1 MKTTGINSEALGRD
15 LKRLLGGDKVRTE
28 PEDLLAYS
36 SDATRYYAQGKPDA
50 VAQVESV
57 DDVCKLLKYANQHGV
72 PVTPR
77 GAGSGLSGGSTPIRG
92 GIVLDMKRMN
102 RILEI
107 SKGNMTARAESG
119 VVLANFHRAVEKE
132 KLFYPPDPQS
142 MDVCTLG
149 GNVACRAG
157 GPRGVKYGTTPN
169 YVLGLEAVLP
179 DGSVINTGGISVKQ
193 ANGYNITQILTGS
206 EGTLAVITRVNLR
219 LLPLPPE
226 RKTMIVVCDSAQL
239 AAEMVSR
246 IIYEGVVPA
255 VLEYLEVGAIW
266 LMNTYSPVPVAQD
279 GQVYLLIEVDGTAAV
294 IAEDIGVIK
303 GIAEKMGA
311 REIKIIED
319 KKQAEGIWKARKNL
333 SPLVLRIFQK
343 SISEDVTVPRD
354 KIPQMVKA
362 VREIGA
368 SLGVSTGMSGHA
380 GDGNI
385 HPGVQLMEITPE
397 MEQKAEEAIRLM
409 IEKGIELGGTVSG
422 EHGIGLHKSQY
433 IEKELGK
440 VQIELM
446 KRIKYAFDP
455 RGIMNPGKI
464 WTEVQA

>member
-1 MKTTGINSEALGRD
+1 MKTTGISSEALGRD
-15 LKRLLGGDKVRTE
+15 LRRLLGADRVRTE

-36 SDATRYYAQGKPDA
+36 SDATRYYAQGRPNA
-50 VAQVESV
+50 VVLAGSV
-57 DDVCKLLKYANQHGV
+57 GDISKLLIYANQHGV
-72 PVTPR
+72 PVTTR

-102 RILEI
+102 KILEI

-119 VVLANFHRAVEKE
+119 VVLANFQRAVEKE

-206 EGTLAVITRVNLR
+206 EGTLAVITKVNLR

-226 RKTMIVVCDSAQL
+226 RKTVVMVCDSAQI
-239 AAEMVSR
+239 AAETVSQ
-246 IIYEGVVPA
+246 IIYEGAIPA
-255 VLEYLEVGAIW
+255 VLEYLSVGAIW
-266 LMNTYSPVPVAQD
+266 LMGSYSPIPVAQD
-279 GQVYLLIEVDGTAAV
+279 GQAYLLIELDGTPAV
-294 IAEDIGVIK
+294 IAEDTEKIK
-303 GIAEKMGA
+303 DIAQRMKV
-311 REIKIIED
+311 REVKFID
-319 KKQAEGIWKARKNL
+319 DVKQAAGIWKARKNL
-333 SPLVLRIFQK
+333 SPLILRVYQK

-354 KIPQMVKA
+354 RIPEMVRA
-362 VREIGA
+362 VSEIGA
-368 SLGVSTGMSGHA
+368 SLGVPVGMSGHA

-385 HPGVQLMEITPE
+385 HPGVQLLQITPE

-422 EHGIGLHKSQY
+422 EHGIGLHKSRY
-433 IEKELGK
+433 LEKELGQ

-446 KRIKYAFDP
+446 KRIKFAFDP
-455 RGIMNPGKI
+455 NGIMNPGKI

>member
-15 LKRLLGGDKVRTE
+15 LRRLLGGDRVSTE

-50 VAQVESV
+50 VVLVESV
-57 DDVCKLLKYANQHGV
+57 DEVSKLLKYANQHCV

-107 SKGNMTARAESG
+107 SKGNMTARVESG

-142 MDVCTLG
+142 MDVCTIG

-206 EGTLAVITRVNLR
+206 EGTLAVITKVNLR
-219 LLPLPPE
+219 LLPLPPG
-226 RKTMIVVCDSAQL
+226 RKTMIVVCDSARL

-246 IIYEGVVPA
+246 IIYEGVLPA

-266 LMNTYSPVPVAQD
+266 LMNTYSPIPVAQD
-279 GQVYLLIEVDGTAAV
+279 GQVYLLIEVDGTAAA
-294 IAEDIGVIK
+294 IAEDIGVVK

-311 REIKIIED
+311 REVKVIED

-333 SPLVLRIFQK
+333 SPLILRIFQK

-354 KIPQMVKA
+354 RIPEMVQA

-368 SLGVSTGMSGHA
+368 SLGVPVGMSGHA

-385 HPGVQLMEITPE
+385 HPGVQLMQITPE
-397 MEQKAEEAIRLM
+397 MEQKAEEAIGLM

-422 EHGIGLHKSQY
+422 EHGIGLHKSRY
-433 IEKELGK
+433 LEKELGK

-455 RGIMNPGKI
+455 NGIMNPGKI

>member
-1 MKTTGINSEALGRD
+1 MSTKVRYASLGKD
-15 LKRLLGGDKVRTE
+15 LKHLLGQEKVKTE

-50 VAQVESV
+50 VVLAESV
-57 DDVCKLLKYANQHGV
+57 DDVVKLIKYADKNVV
-72 PVTPR
+72 PVTAR

-102 RILEI
+102 KILEI
-107 SKGNMTARAESG
+107 NKGNMTARAESG
-119 VVLANFHRAVEKE
+119 VVLASFHRAVEKE

-157 GPRGVKYGTTPN
+157 GPHGVKYGTTPN

-193 ANGYNITQILTGS
+193 ANGYNITQLLTGS
-206 EGTLAVITRVNLR
+206 EGTLAVITKVNLR

-226 RKTMIVVCDSAQL
+226 RKTLAIVCDSPQL
-239 AAEMVSR
+239 AAELVSR
-246 IIYEGVVPA
+246 IIYEGAVPA
-255 VLEYLEVGAIW
+255 VLEYLSVGAIW
-266 LMNTYSPVPVAQD
+266 LMNSYSPIPVAMD
-279 GQVYLLIEVDGTAAV
+279 GQAYLLLELDGTPTS
-294 IAEDIGVIK
+294 IAEDIEKIK
-303 GIAEKMGA
+303 SISEKMGA
-311 REIKIIED
+311 REVKLIED
-319 KKQAEGIWKARKNL
+319 KKIADGIWKARRNL
-333 SPLVLRIFQK
+333 SPLVLRIYQK

-354 KIPQMVKA
+354 RIPEMVKA
-362 VREIGA
+362 VSEIGA
-368 SLGVSTGMSGHA
+368 SLGVPTGMSGHA

-385 HPGVQLMEITPE
+385 HPGVQLLEVTPE
-397 MEQKAEEAIRLM
+397 MEKKAEEAIRLM

-440 VQIELM
+440 TQIELM
-446 KRIKYAFDP
+446 KRIKHAFDP
-455 RGIMNPGKI
+455 KGIMNPGKI
-464 WTEVQA
+464 WAEA

>member
-1 MKTTGINSEALGRD
+1 MKTAATRTEALKKD
-15 LKRLLGGDKVRTE
+15 LEHLLGGDKVKTA

-50 VAQVESV
+50 VVLAQSV
-57 DDVCKLLKYANQHGV
+57 DDVCKLLKYANQHEV

-77 GAGSGLSGGSTPIRG
+77 GAGSGLSGGSTPIKG

-102 RILEI
+102 KIIEI

-157 GPRGVKYGTTPN
+157 GPHGVKYGTTPN

-206 EGTLAVITRVNLR
+206 EGTLAVITKVNLR
-219 LLPLPPE
+219 LLPLPPA
-226 RKTMIVVCDSAQL
+226 RKTAVIVCDSPQL
-239 AAEMVSR
+239 AAELVSR
-246 IIYEGVVPA
+246 IIYDGAVPA
-255 VLEYLEVGAIW
+255 VLEYLSIGAIW
-266 LMNTYSPVPVAQD
+266 LMSSYSPIPVAMD
-279 GQVYLLIEVDGTAAV
+279 GQAYLLIELDGSLTA
-294 IAEDIGVIK
+294 ITEDMGMIK
-303 GIAEKMGA
+303 SISEKMGA
-311 REIKIIED
+311 REFKVIED
-319 KKQAEGIWKARKNL
+319 RKQADGIWKARKNL
-333 SPLVLRIFQK
+333 SPLILRVYKK
-343 SISEDVTVPRD
+343 SIGEDISVPRD
-354 KIPQMVKA
+354 RIPEMVKA
-362 VREIGA
+362 VSEIGA
-368 SLGVSTGMSGHA
+368 SLGIPTGMSGHA

-385 HPGVQLMEITPE
+385 HPGVQLMDITPE
-397 MEQKAEEAIRLM
+397 MEKKAEEAIRLM
-409 IEKGIELGGTVSG
+409 VEKGIELGGTVSG

-433 IEKELGK
+433 IERELGK
-440 VQIELM
+440 TQIDLM
-446 KRIKYAFDP
+446 RRIKYAFDP

-464 WTEVQA
+464 WPEEKA

>member
-1 MKTTGINSEALGRD
+1 LGRD
-15 LKRLLGGDKVRTE
+15 LRRLLGGDRVRTE

-36 SDATRYYAQGKPDA
+36 SDATRYYAQGKPDVVVLA
-50 VAQVESV
+50 ESV
-57 DDVCKLLKYANQHGV
+57 DDVSKLLKYANQHGV

-102 RILEI
+102 KILEI

-119 VVLANFHRAVEKE
+119 VVLAIFHRAVEKE

-193 ANGYNITQILTGS
+193 ANGYNLTQILTGS
-206 EGTLAVITRVNLR
+206 EGTLAVITKVNLR

-266 LMNTYSPVPVAQD
+266 LMNTYSPIPVAQD

-294 IAEDIGVIK
+294 IAGDIGVIK

-333 SPLVLRIFQK
+333 SPLVLRIYQK

-354 KIPQMVKA
+354 RIPEMVQA

-368 SLGVSTGMSGHA
+368 SLGVPVGMSGHA

-397 MEQKAEEAIRLM
+397 MEKKAEEAIRLM

-433 IEKELGK
+433 LEKELGK

-455 RGIMNPGKI
+455 NGIMNPGKI

>member
-1 MKTTGINSEALGRD
+1 METKGSRIESLGKD
-15 LKRLLGGDKVRTE
+15 LSRLLGGGKVRTE

-36 SDATRYYAQGKPDA
+36 SDATRYYAQGKPEA
-50 VAQVESV
+50 VVLAESV
-57 DDVCKLLKYANQHGV
+57 DDVCKVLSYANQHAV

-77 GAGSGLSGGSTPIRG
+77 GAGSGLSGGSTPIKG

-102 RILEI
+102 KILEI

-119 VVLANFHRAVEKE
+119 VVLANFHWAVEKE
-132 KLFYPPDPQS
+132 RLFYPPDPQS

-157 GPRGVKYGTTPN
+157 GPHGVKYGTTPN

-206 EGTLAVITRVNLR
+206 EGTLAVITKVNLR
-219 LLPLPPE
+219 LLTLPPD
-226 RKTMIVVCDSAQL
+226 RKTLIIVCDNAQL

-246 IIYEGVVPA
+246 IIYEGVMPS

-266 LMNTYSPVPVAQD
+266 LMNTYSPIPVAQD
-279 GQVYLLIEVDGTAAV
+279 GQVYLLIELDGTAAV
-294 IAEDIGVIK
+294 IAEDIGMIK
-303 GIAEKMGA
+303 SLSEKMGA
-311 REIKIIED
+311 REVKIIED
-319 KKQAEGIWKARKNL
+319 KKQADGIWKARKNL
-333 SPLVLRIFQK
+333 SPLILRIFQK

-354 KIPQMVKA
+354 KIPEMVKA

-368 SLGVSTGMSGHA
+368 SLGVPTGMSGHA

-385 HPGVQLMEITPE
+385 HPGVQLYEITPE

-422 EHGIGLHKSQY
+422 EHGIGLHKSAY

-440 VQIELM
+440 DQIELM

-455 RGIMNPGKI
+455 KGIMNPGKI
-464 WTEVQA
+464 WTEA

>member
-1 MKTTGINSEALGRD
+1 MKTIGVSFEALGKD
-15 LKRLLGGDKVRTE
+15 LKRLLGGDKVKVE

-50 VAQVESV
+50 VVLAQSVE
-57 DDVCKLLKYANQHGV
+57 DVCKLLKYANQHEV

-77 GAGSGLSGGSTPIRG
+77 GAGSGLSGGSTPIQG
-92 GIVLDMKRMN
+92 GIVLDMKRLN

-206 EGTLAVITRVNLR
+206 EGTLAVITKVNLR
-219 LLPLPPE
+219 LLTLPPD
-226 RKTMIVVCDSAQL
+226 RKTAVIVCDSPQI
-239 AAEMVSR
+239 AAELVSR
-246 IIYEGVVPA
+246 IIYEGAVPA
-255 VLEYLEVGAIW
+255 VLEYLSAGAIW
-266 LMNTYSPVPVAQD
+266 LMNSYSPIPVAMD
-279 GQVYLLIEVDGTAAV
+279 GQAYLLLELDGSPALIQEDLEKIKSISSQMKAREVKV
-294 IAEDIGVIK
+294 IADE
-303 GIAEKMGA
+303 
-311 REIKIIED
+311 
-319 KKQAEGIWKARKNL
+319 KQAAGIWKARKNL
-333 SPLVLRIFQK
+333 SPLILRIYQK

-354 KIPQMVKA
+354 KIPEMVKA
-362 VREIGA
+362 VSEIGA
-368 SLGVSTGMSGHA
+368 SLGVLTGMSGHA

-385 HPGVQLMEITPE
+385 HPGVQIMEVTPE
-397 MEQKAEEAIRLM
+397 AERKAEEAIKLI
-409 IEKGIELGGTVSG
+409 IEKGIELGGTISG
-422 EHGIGLHKSQY
+422 EHGIGLHKSAY
-433 IEKELGK
+433 LEKELGK
-440 VQIELM
+440 DQIALM

-455 RGIMNPGKI
+455 KGIMNPGKI

>member
-1 MKTTGINSEALGRD
+1 MENKGSRIASLRKD
-15 LKRLLGGDKVRTE
+15 LSRLLGGGKVRTE

-36 SDATRYYAQGKPDA
+36 SDATRYYAQGKPEA
-50 VAQVESV
+50 VVLAESV
-57 DDVCKLLKYANQHGV
+57 DDVCKVLSYANQYAV

-77 GAGSGLSGGSTPIRG
+77 GAGSGLSGGSTPIKG

-102 RILEI
+102 KILEI

-132 KLFYPPDPQS
+132 RLFYPPDPQS

-193 ANGYNITQILTGS
+193 ANGYNITQIITGS
-206 EGTLAVITRVNLR
+206 EGTLAVITKVNLR
-219 LLPLPPE
+219 LLTLPPD
-226 RKTMIVVCDSAQL
+226 RKTLIIVCDSAQL

-246 IIYEGVVPA
+246 IIYEGVMPS

-266 LMNTYSPVPVAQD
+266 LMNTYSPIPVAQD
-279 GQVYLLIEVDGTAAV
+279 GQVYLLIELDGTAAV
-294 IAEDIGVIK
+294 IAEDIGMIK
-303 GIAEKMGA
+303 SLSEKMGA
-311 REIKIIED
+311 REVKIIED
-319 KKQAEGIWKARKNL
+319 KKQADGIWKARKNL
-333 SPLVLRIFQK
+333 SPLILRIFQK

-354 KIPQMVKA
+354 KIPEMVRA

-368 SLGVSTGMSGHA
+368 SLGVPTGMSGHA

-385 HPGVQLMEITPE
+385 HPGVQLREITPE

-422 EHGIGLHKSQY
+422 EHGIGLHKSAY
-433 IEKELGK
+433 IEKELGRD
-440 VQIELM
+440 QIELM

-455 RGIMNPGKI
+455 KGIMNPGKI
-464 WTEVQA
+464 WTEA

>member
-15 LKRLLGGDKVRTE
+15 LKRLIGAGRVRTG

-50 VAQVESV
+50 VVLAESV
-57 DDVCKLLKYANQHGV
+57 DDVGKLLKYADLHGV

-102 RILEI
+102 KILEI
-107 SKGNMTARAESG
+107 SKGNMTARVESG
-119 VVLANFHRAVEKE
+119 VVLAGFHRAVEKE
-132 KLFYPPDPQS
+132 RLFYPPDPQS

-179 DGSVINTGGISVKQ
+179 DGSVIKTGGISVKQ

-206 EGTLAVITRVNLR
+206 EGTLAVITKVNLR

-246 IIYEGVVPA
+246 IIFEGVVPA

-266 LMNTYSPVPVAQD
+266 LMNSYSPIPVAQD

-294 IAEDIGVIK
+294 IAEDIGIVK

-319 KKQAEGIWKARKNL
+319 KKQADGIWKARRNL

-354 KIPQMVKA
+354 RIPEMVRA

-368 SLGVSTGMSGHA
+368 SLGVPVGMSGHA

>member
-1 MKTTGINSEALGRD
+1 METKGSRIESLRKD
-15 LKRLLGGDKVRTE
+15 LSRLLGGGKVRTE

-36 SDATRYYAQGKPDA
+36 SDATRYYAQGKPEA
-50 VAQVESV
+50 VVLAESV
-57 DDVCKLLKYANQHGV
+57 DDVCKVLSYANQHAV

-77 GAGSGLSGGSTPIRG
+77 GAGSGLSGGSTPIKG

-102 RILEI
+102 KILEI

-132 KLFYPPDPQS
+132 RLFYPPDPQS

-206 EGTLAVITRVNLR
+206 EGTLAVITKVNLR
-219 LLPLPPE
+219 LLTLPPD
-226 RKTMIVVCDSAQL
+226 RKTLIIVCDSAQL

-246 IIYEGVVPA
+246 IIYEGVMPS

-266 LMNTYSPVPVAQD
+266 LMNTYSPIPVAQD
-279 GQVYLLIEVDGTAAV
+279 GQVYLLIEVDGTAAIV
-294 IAEDIGVIK
+294 AEDIGVIK

-311 REIKIIED
+311 REIKIIDD
-319 KKQAEGIWKARKNL
+319 KKQAAGIWKARRNL

-343 SISEDVTVPRD
+343 SISEDVTVPRE
-354 KIPQMVKA
+354 KIPEMVKA

-368 SLGVSTGMSGHA
+368 SLGVPVGMSGHA

-385 HPGVQLMEITPE
+385 
-397 MEQKAEEAIRLM
+397 
-409 IEKGIELGGTVSG
+409 
-422 EHGIGLHKSQY
+422 
-433 IEKELGK
+433 
-440 VQIELM
+440 
-446 KRIKYAFDP
+446 
-455 RGIMNPGKI
+455 
-464 WTEVQA
+464 

>member
-1 MKTTGINSEALGRD
+1 MKTTGINSEALGRE
-15 LKRLLGGDKVRTE
+15 LKRLLGGDRVRSE

-50 VAQVESV
+50 VVQAESV
-57 DDVCKLLKYANQHGV
+57 DDVSKLLKYANQHRV

-77 GAGSGLSGGSTPIRG
+77 GAGSGLSGGSTPIKG

-102 RILEI
+102 KILEI

-266 LMNTYSPVPVAQD
+266 LMNSYSPIPVAQD

-294 IAEDIGVIK
+294 IAEDIEVIK

-311 REIKIIED
+311 REVKIIED
-319 KKQAEGIWKARKNL
+319 KKQAEGIWKARRNL

-354 KIPQMVKA
+354 RIPEMVRA

-368 SLGVSTGMSGHA
+368 SLGVPVGMSGHA

-385 HPGVQLMEITPE
+385 HPGVQLLEVTPE

-433 IEKELGK
+433 LEKELGK
-440 VQIELM
+440 AQIELM

-455 RGIMNPGKI
+455 KGIMNPGKI
-464 WTEVQA
+464 WMENQA

>member
-1 MKTTGINSEALGRD
+1 MKTTGINSEALGQD
-15 LKRLLGGDKVRTE
+15 LKRLLGGDKIRTE

-50 VAQVESV
+50 VVQVESV

-119 VVLANFHRAVEKE
+119 VVLANFQRAVEKE

-206 EGTLAVITRVNLR
+206 EGTLAVITKVNLR
-219 LLPLPPE
+219 LLPLPPA
-226 RKTMIVVCDSAQL
+226 RKTLVIVCDSPQI
-239 AAEMVSR
+239 AAELVSR
-246 IIYEGVVPA
+246 VIYEGAIPA
-255 VLEYLEVGAIW
+255 VLEYLSVGAIW
-266 LMNTYSPVPVAQD
+266 LMNSYSPIPVALD
-279 GQVYLLIEVDGTAAV
+279 GQAYLLLELDGSPAV
-294 IAEDIGVIK
+294 IQEDLEKIK
-303 GIAEKMGA
+303 GISSQMKA
-311 REIKIIED
+311 REVKVIED
-319 KKQAEGIWKARKNL
+319 VKQAAGIWKARRNL
-333 SPLVLRIFQK
+333 SPLVLRMYQR

-354 KIPQMVKA
+354 KIPEMVKA
-362 VREIGA
+362 VGEIGA
-368 SLGVSTGMSGHA
+368 SLGVPTGMSGHA

-385 HPGVQLMEITPE
+385 HPGVQLLEVTPE

-455 RGIMNPGKI
+455 KGIMNPGKI
-464 WTEVQA
+464 WMEVQA

>member
-1 MKTTGINSEALGRD
+1 MENKGSRIESLRKD
-15 LKRLLGGDKVRTE
+15 LSRLLGGGKVRTE

-36 SDATRYYAQGKPDA
+36 SDATRYYAQGKPEA
-50 VAQVESV
+50 VVLAESV
-57 DDVCKLLKYANQHGV
+57 DDVCKVLSYANQYAV

-77 GAGSGLSGGSTPIRG
+77 GAGSGLSGGSTPIKG

-102 RILEI
+102 KILEI

-132 KLFYPPDPQS
+132 RLFYPPDPQS

-193 ANGYNITQILTGS
+193 ANGYNITQIITGS
-206 EGTLAVITRVNLR
+206 EGTLAVITKVNLR
-219 LLPLPPE
+219 LLTLPPD
-226 RKTMIVVCDSAQL
+226 RKTLIIVCDSAQL

-246 IIYEGVVPA
+246 IIYEGVMPS

-266 LMNTYSPVPVAQD
+266 LMNTYSPIPVAQD
-279 GQVYLLIEVDGTAAV
+279 GQVYLLIELDGTAAV
-294 IAEDIGVIK
+294 IAEDIGMIK
-303 GIAEKMGA
+303 SLSEKLGA
-311 REIKIIED
+311 REVKIIED
-319 KKQAEGIWKARKNL
+319 KKKADGIWKARKNL
-333 SPLVLRIFQK
+333 SPLILRIFQK

-354 KIPQMVKA
+354 KIPEMVKA

-368 SLGVSTGMSGHA
+368 SLGVPTGMSGHA

-385 HPGVQLMEITPE
+385 HPGVQLREITPE

-422 EHGIGLHKSQY
+422 EHGIGLHKSAY
-433 IEKELGK
+433 IEKELGRD
-440 VQIELM
+440 QIELM

-455 RGIMNPGKI
+455 KGIMNPGKI
-464 WTEVQA
+464 WTEA

>member
-1 MKTTGINSEALGRD
+1 METAEINSAALGRD
-15 LKRLLGGDKVRTE
+15 LKRLLGGDRVRTE

-36 SDATRYYAQGKPDA
+36 SDATRYYAQGRPDA
-50 VAQVESV
+50 VVQAGSV
-57 DDVCKLLKYANQHGV
+57 DDVCKLLKYADRHRV

-77 GAGSGLSGGSTPIRG
+77 GAGSGLSGGSTPMCG

-102 RILEI
+102 SILEI

-119 VVLANFHRAVEKE
+119 VVLANFQRAVEKE
-132 KLFYPPDPQS
+132 RLFYPPDPQS

-157 GPRGVKYGTTPN
+157 GPHGVKYGTTPN

-193 ANGYNITQILTGS
+193 ANGYNITQVLTGS
-206 EGTLAVITRVNLR
+206 EGTLAVITKVSLR

-226 RKTMIVVCDSAQL
+226 RRTMIIVCDSAQL
-239 AAEMVSR
+239 AAELVSR

-266 LMNTYSPVPVAQD
+266 LMNTYSPIPVVQD
-279 GQVYLLIEVDGTAAV
+279 GQVYLLIELDGTQAV
-294 IAEDIGVIK
+294 IDGEESTIK
-303 GIAEKMGA
+303 AMAGKMGA
-311 REIKIIED
+311 REVRVIED

-354 KIPQMVKA
+354 KIPDMVKA

-368 SLGVSTGMSGHA
+368 SLGVPVGMSGHA

-385 HPGVQLMEITPE
+385 HPGVQLYQVTPE

-422 EHGIGLHKSQY
+422 EHGIGLHKSRY
-433 IEKELGK
+433 IEKELGG
-440 VQIELM
+440 VQIALM
-446 KRIKYAFDP
+446 KRIKHAFDP
-455 RGIMNPGKI
+455 NGIMNPGKI
-464 WTEVQA
+464 WTEAPA

>member
-1 MKTTGINSEALGRD
+1 MKTAGINSEALGRD
-15 LKRLLGGDKVRTE
+15 LKRLLGGDRVRTE

-36 SDATRYYAQGKPDA
+36 SDATRYYAQGKPGA
-50 VAQVESV
+50 VVLAESV
-57 DDVCKLLKYANQHGV
+57 EDVSKLLNYANQHGV

-102 RILEI
+102 KILEI
-107 SKGNMTARAESG
+107 SKGNMTARTESG
-119 VVLANFHRAVEKE
+119 VVLANFQRAVEKE

-179 DGSVINTGGISVKQ
+179 DGSIIHTGGISVKQ
-193 ANGYNITQILTGS
+193 ANGYNITQLLTGS
-206 EGTLAVITRVNLR
+206 EGTLAVITKVNLR
-219 LLPLPPE
+219 LLPLPPG

-246 IIYEGVVPA
+246 MIYEGVVPA

-266 LMNTYSPVPVAQD
+266 LMNTYSPIPVAQD
-279 GQVYLLIEVDGTAAV
+279 GQVYLLIELDGTDAV
-294 IAEDIGVIK
+294 IAGDIEAIK
-303 GIAEKMGA
+303 DLAEKMGA
-311 REIKIIED
+311 REIKIIGD
-319 KKQAEGIWKARKNL
+319 KKQADGVWKARKNL
-333 SPLVLRIFQK
+333 SPLILRVFQK

-354 KIPQMVKA
+354 RIPEMVRA

-368 SLGVSTGMSGHA
+368 SLGVLVGMSGHA

-385 HPGVQLMEITPE
+385 HPGVQLMEINPE

-455 RGIMNPGKI
+455 NGIMNPGKI
-464 WTEVQA
+464 WTEVQV

>member
-333 SPLVLRIFQK
+333 SPLILRIFQK

-368 SLGVSTGMSGHA
+368 SLGVPTGMSGHA

-385 HPGVQLMEITPE
+385 HPGVQLLEVTPE

-455 RGIMNPGKI
+455 KGIMNPGKI
-464 WTEVQA
+464 WME

>member
-1 MKTTGINSEALGRD
+1 MKTTGISSEALGRD
-15 LKRLLGGDKVRTE
+15 LRRLLGADSVRTE

-36 SDATRYYAQGKPDA
+36 SDATRYYAQGRPGA
-50 VAQVESV
+50 VVLAGSV
-57 DDVCKLLKYANQHGV
+57 GDVSKLLIYANQHVV

-102 RILEI
+102 KILEI

-119 VVLANFHRAVEKE
+119 VVLANFQRAVEKE

-206 EGTLAVITRVNLR
+206 EGTLAVITKVNLR

-226 RKTMIVVCDSAQL
+226 RKTVVMVCDSAQI
-239 AAEMVSR
+239 AAETVSQ
-246 IIYEGVVPA
+246 IIYEGAIPA
-255 VLEYLEVGAIW
+255 VLEYLSVGAIW
-266 LMNTYSPVPVAQD
+266 LMGSYSPIPVAQD
-279 GQVYLLIEVDGTAAV
+279 GQAYLLIELDGTPAV
-294 IAEDIGVIK
+294 IAEDTEKIK
-303 GIAEKMGA
+303 NIAQRMKV
-311 REIKIIED
+311 REVKFID
-319 KKQAEGIWKARKNL
+319 DVKQAAGIWKARKNL
-333 SPLVLRIFQK
+333 SPLILRVYQK
-343 SISEDVTVPRD
+343 SISEDVTVPRNR
-354 KIPQMVKA
+354 IPEMVRA
-362 VREIGA
+362 VSEIGA
-368 SLGVSTGMSGHA
+368 SLGVPTGMSGHA

-385 HPGVQLMEITPE
+385 HPGVQLLQITPE

-422 EHGIGLHKSQY
+422 EHGIGLHKSRY
-433 IEKELGK
+433 LEKELGP

-446 KRIKYAFDP
+446 KRIKFAFDP
-455 RGIMNPGKI
+455 NGIMNPGKI

>member
-1 MKTTGINSEALGRD
+1 MKTAGMRADELEKD
-15 LKRLLGGDKVRTE
+15 LKHLLGGEKVKTE

-50 VAQVESV
+50 VVLAESV
-57 DDVCKLLKYANQHGV
+57 DDVCKLLKYSNQYEV

-77 GAGSGLSGGSTPIRG
+77 GAGSGLSGGATPIKG

-102 RILEI
+102 KILEI
-107 SKGNMTARAESG
+107 SKGNMTARAECG
-119 VVLANFHRAVEKE
+119 VVLANFSRAVEKE

-157 GPRGVKYGTTPN
+157 GPRGVKYGTTPH

-206 EGTLAVITRVNLR
+206 EGTLAVITKVNLR

-226 RKTMIVVCDSAQL
+226 RKTMVIVCDSPQL
-239 AAEMVSR
+239 AAELVSR
-246 IIYEGVVPA
+246 IIYEGAIPA
-255 VLEYLEVGAIW
+255 VLEYLSVGAIW
-266 LMNTYSPVPVAQD
+266 LMNSFRPIPVAQD
-279 GQVYLLIEVDGTAAV
+279 GQAYLLIELDGTPAV
-294 IAEDIGVIK
+294 IAADIDLIK
-303 GIAEKMGA
+303 SISVKMGA
-311 REIKIIED
+311 REVKIIED
-319 KKQAEGIWKARKNL
+319 NKQAEGIWKARRNL
-333 SPLVLRIFQK
+333 SPLVLRVYKK

-354 KIPQMVKA
+354 RIPEMVKA
-362 VREIGA
+362 VSEIGA
-368 SLGVSTGMSGHA
+368 SLGIPTGMSGHA

-385 HPGVQLMEITPE
+385 HPGVQLAEITPE
-397 MEQKAEEAIRLM
+397 MEKKAEEAIRLI
-409 IEKGIELGGTVSG
+409 IEKGIEMGGTVSG

-440 VQIELM
+440 IQMDLM

-455 RGIMNPGKI
+455 KGIMNPGKI
-464 WTEVQA
+464 WPEEKA

>member
-28 PEDLLAYS
+28 PEDLIAYS

-455 RGIMNPGKI
+455 KGIMNPGKI